1 MRKCFSGRV
10 IFLVIFWSMKIMCV
24 YVVKFLVV
32 WFSYINIYIIIGW
45 NRVVSVRFV
54 VRCLG
59 GWVSWS
65 YILKIIMIRS
75 ENMNV
80 KYVGECLLDWMNFVN
95 IEWDIMERNFMC
107 VINVGLFFWIRMF
120 WNGI

>member
-1 MRKCFSGRV
+1 
-10 IFLVIFWSMKIMCV
+10 MKIMCV
-24 YVVKFLVV
+24 YVVKFLMV

-80 KYVGECLLDWMNFVN
+80 KCVGGCLLDWMNFVN
-95 IEWDIMERNFMC
+95 IGWDIMERNFMC
-107 VINVGLFFWIRMF
+107 VINVGLFFWICMF